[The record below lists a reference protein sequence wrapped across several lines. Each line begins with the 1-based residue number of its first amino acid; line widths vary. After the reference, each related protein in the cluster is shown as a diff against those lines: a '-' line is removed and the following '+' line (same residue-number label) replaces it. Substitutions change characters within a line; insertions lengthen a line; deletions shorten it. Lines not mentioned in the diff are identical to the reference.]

1 MIRKVWHNEKIR
13 YLIIGVFNT
22 FFGYSVFAILWML
35 WGKSIHYVGIL
46 SISHAINVTCA
57 FFGYRIFVFRKK
69 GDGLGDFVRFN
80 AVYLGAF
87 IFNIV
92 VLPILI
98 EGMHFHP
105 LVAQAFVVIL
115 TVVASYIL
123 HRRFSFGSDNPKIV
137 KK

>member
-35 WGKSIHYVGIL
+35 WGKALHYVGIL

-57 FFGYRIFVFRKK
+57 FFAYRIFVFRKK

-80 AVYLGAF
+80 TVYLGAF

-98 EGMHFHP
+98 EVMHFHP
-105 LVAQAFVVIL
+105 LVAQAFVIIL
-115 TVVASYIL
+115 TVVTSYIL
-123 HRRFSFGSDNPKIV
+123 HRRFSFKPKN
-137 KK
+137 